1 MQHGAKIQFSELEQ
15 SLMQNAEWIL
25 TKNAVLEKMKWL
37 LQQCL
42 DEQSALFTRIDSSL
56 PAEIFITPPKISK
69 GENYNGLP
77 WLMLDHPR
85 HFEKQNAFAIRTLFW
100 WGNFF
105 SVTLHL
111 SGKYKEQYAGKI
123 ISHYD
128 TLCKKNFHLCIS
140 NTEWEHHFEK
150 TNYCAV
156 SELNAEAFEQ
166 SINEKSFIKLSA
178 KIDLYQWEKLPGQV
192 VSITKTIIEMLN

>member
-1 MQHGAKIQFSELEQ
+1 MHHGAKIQFSELEQ

-37 LQQCL
+37 LQQCQ

-69 GENYNGLP
+69 GENYGGLP

-123 ISHYD
+123 ISKHD
-128 TLCKKNFHLCIS
+128 TLSKNNFYLCIS
-140 NTEWEHHFEK
+140 DNEWEHHFEK
-150 TNYCAV
+150 TNFCAV
-156 SELNAEAFEQ
+156 NELSNDAFEKR
-166 SINEKSFIKLSA
+166 INKERFIKLSVR
-178 KIDLYQWEKLPGQV
+178 IDLYQWEKLPDLV
-192 VSITKTIIEMLN
+192 ASTTKTIMKMLN

>member
-37 LQQCL
+37 LQQCQ
-42 DEQSALFTRIDSSL
+42 DEQTALFENRESSL

-85 HFEKQNAFAIRTLFW
+85 HFEKQTAFAIRTLFW

-105 SVTLHL
+105 SITLHL

-123 ISHYD
+123 ISQYD
-128 TLCKKNFHLCIS
+128 MLGKNNFHLCIS
-140 NTEWEHHFEK
+140 NDEWEHHFEK

-156 SELNAEAFEQ
+156 NEINNDAFEQ
-166 SINEKSFIKLSA
+166 SISEKSFIKLSVR
-178 KIDLYQWEKLPGQV
+178 IDLYQWENLPEQV
-192 VSITKTIIEMLN
+192 VSITKTIMKMLD